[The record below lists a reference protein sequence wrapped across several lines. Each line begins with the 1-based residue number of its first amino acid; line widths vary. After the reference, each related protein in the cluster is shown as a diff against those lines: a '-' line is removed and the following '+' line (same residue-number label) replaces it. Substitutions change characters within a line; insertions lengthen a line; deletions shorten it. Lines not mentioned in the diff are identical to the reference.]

1 MPFMRRKTIERL
13 VAVRT
18 GVLDERLREAER
30 RIANGDLSVGDF
42 ERRLGRAEGEASR
55 TTVLT
60 ESQGTRL
67 VELQTQVTTAG
78 SQLRTD
84 LDRRLA
90 IFEELLSAVSQR
102 AAEDRRQVEAALTG
116 LELRLTEHQTKI
128 DRALGDVDQR
138 LQDGSIGASTRVDVQ
153 TLANE
158 LARLSIELRGDVA
171 RAVNEIKAANAPPP
185 GPVFIDLT
193 PSEAAHSAST
203 NGDSPH

>member
-42 ERRLGRAEGEASR
+42 ERRLGRAESEASR

-60 ESQGTRL
+60 EAQSARL
-67 VELQTQVTTAG
+67 AELQTQVTTSG
-78 SQLRTD
+78 SQLRHD

-102 AAEDRRQVEAALTG
+102 AAEDRKQVEAALSG
-116 LELRLTEHQTKI
+116 LEQRLTEHGIKL
-128 DRALGDVDQR
+128 DRALAEVDER
-138 LQDGSIGASTRVDVQ
+138 LDDGSFTATTRDNVSA
-153 TLANE
+153 LANE
-158 LARLSIELRGDVA
+158 LARLSIELRSDVA
-171 RAVNEIKAANAPPP
+171 RAVNEIKLTNAPKP
-185 GPVFIDLT
+185 GPPLIDLT
-193 PSEAAHSAST
+193 PSEAAR
-203 NGDSPH
+203 NGAP